1 MEVKKWNIILKFL
14 KNSILHEYESEYWNR
29 SATPLLPILSEW
41 AMLPFFCFVK
51 VKSSDCYG
59 RIRIRTGGNGHL
71 LGTSGNKPGQ
81 EGFPA
86 FPQRTI
92 LHATL
97 KVQLH
102 PHFKN
107 AWKLQRVKCKSQIF

>member
-1 MEVKKWNIILKFL
+1 MKANIGTEV
-14 KNSILHEYESEYWNR
+14 
-29 SATPLLPILSEW
+29 PLRYYQYYLNEPCCL
-41 AMLPFFCFVK
+41 FFCFVK

-59 RIRIRTGGNGHL
+59 RIRIRMGGNGHL

-107 AWKLQRVKCKSQIF
+107 A